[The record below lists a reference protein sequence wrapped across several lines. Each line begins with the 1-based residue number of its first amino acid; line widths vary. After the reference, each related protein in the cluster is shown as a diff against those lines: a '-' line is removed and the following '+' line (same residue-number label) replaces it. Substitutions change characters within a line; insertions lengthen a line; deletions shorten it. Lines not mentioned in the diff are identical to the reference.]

1 MLHLTR
7 MVAAALVL
15 LAIVLGVYAWLLG
28 RKPQPSSVAAP
39 LPSATLETVTAAPL
53 HPIVVTTR
61 PVPAGQPIAA
71 DALRVAQLPMRP
83 AGTFA
88 AADAVVGRVSVFDLA
103 EGTPLFENHLAA
115 GLAQRLGEGER
126 AVAVRA
132 DEVMGVGNRVQPGD
146 FVDVFVVLKSD
157 GREIDRGQARLL
169 LARKRV
175 LAFGAASLEA
185 MPSRP
190 GDGTTPGQAPGAPR
204 TDPARTAVLAVP
216 VAEVNRLALG
226 ESAGH
231 LLLAL
236 RHPAD
241 MATVEPALY
250 TGVTATWFAAGG
262 APAAVS
268 SNATPAPA
276 PAPATAPATAPV
288 ARRAEAPMRRA
299 ADVAAPRVNEV
310 EFIRGDRRETLTY

>member
-28 RKPQPSSVAAP
+28 RKPQPASVAAP
-39 LPSATLETVTAAPL
+39 LPSAALETVAAAPL

-71 DALRVAQLPMRP
+71 DALRVAQLPIRP

-157 GREIDRGQARLL
+157 GRDIDRGQARLL

-190 GDGTTPGQAPGAPR
+190 GDGTTPGQASAATR
-204 TDPARTAVLAVP
+204 ADPARTAVLAVP

-236 RHPAD
+236 RHPSD
-241 MATVEPALY
+241 MASIEPTLY
-250 TGVTATWFAAGG
+250 AGVTATWFATGSA
-262 APAAVS
+262 AAVA
-268 SNATPAPA
+268 SNTAPV
-276 PAPATAPATAPV
+276 PATAPA
-288 ARRAEAPMRRA
+288 ARRAEAPPAPTRRT